1 MTLNFLLTSDW
12 SEKCMSFEERTGT
25 SKLFF
30 LPLAHYMVF
39 RLADTLHLENSSLWP
54 LKRKKSEVS
63 RRGGS
68 ELRHVSDL
76 MICNVF
82 FDLWARRFC

>member
-25 SKLFF
+25 SNFSGF
-30 LPLAHYMVF
+30 QVF
-39 RLADTLHLENSSLWP
+39 RLVDSLHLENSSLWP

-63 RRGGS
+63 RRGGES
-68 ELRHVSDL
+68 SVVRTEACFGSDDL
-76 MICNVF
+76 QCF
-82 FDLWARRFC
+82 F

>member
-63 RRGGS
+63 RRGGES
-68 ELRHVSDL
+68 SVVRTEAYIGSDDL
-76 MICNVF
+76 QCF
-82 FDLWARRFC
+82 F